1 MTVTVRAVSGPPA
14 RPRSSPPAGSHARSP
29 RPRPGAAAPAGVRR
43 PAYHARHAAGRRGAF
58 LDSLQQRTFN
68 FFRERANPANGLVPD
83 RWPTESFS
91 SVAAIG
97 FGLTAYGVGIER
109 GWMTRAEGRD
119 RVLTTLR
126 FLWTAP
132 QGPEPAGVI
141 GHNGLFY
148 HFLDMETGHRFQTV
162 ELSTIDTALL
172 MAGVLFCAEYFDGD
186 DPAEAESRA
195 LADSLYR
202 RVDWA
207 WTMDVENNRISMG
220 WHPETGPIEYDWHG
234 YNEAMILLVL
244 ALGSPTPP

>member
-1 MTVTVRAVSGPPA
+1 MR
-14 RPRSSPPAGSHARSP
+14 
-29 RPRPGAAAPAGVRR
+29 
-43 PAYHARHAAGRRGAF
+43 ARHALVLVLLLLPACADPRTTPVTPPDGEEAF

-172 MAGVLFCAEYFDGD
+172 MAGVLFCAEYF
-186 DPAEAESRA
+186 
-195 LADSLYR
+195 
-202 RVDWA
+202 
-207 WTMDVENNRISMG
+207 
-220 WHPETGPIEYDWHG
+220 
-234 YNEAMILLVL
+234 
-244 ALGSPTPP
+244 